1 MSEDL
6 STDEQYL
13 KMYEAMCLYCEKK
26 NYGDPFSYGRGKE
39 IYMAIRLNHTI
50 SSTLAG
56 ADGYEDKE
64 LTIPA
69 EYKATTCKSIKAT
82 YNGISVQSTW
92 EEQVKY
98 LKEKKI
104 CKYKNHYIARFKN
117 GKIQG
122 VLKDFNKSGRLNFAQ
137 KYVNGIKVLDESFYD
152 SGKTE
157 NIWAYKDGKLNGT
170 SKMFYETGEVKKV
183 WNYLN
188 IELGIYGNIKDG

>member
-1 MSEDL
+1 MSDDL

-104 CKYKNHYIARFKN
+104 CKYKNHYIARFEN
-117 GKIQG
+117 GKIAEMYKMTG
-122 VLKDFNKSGRLNFAQ
+122 DKVYEYLIPKLKIQFERKNKGKDPRLGCQ
-137 KYVNGIKVLDESFYD
+137 IGKKYIIENSIKL
-152 SGKTE
+152 
-157 NIWAYKDGKLNGT
+157 I
-170 SKMFYETGEVKKV
+170 
-183 WNYLN
+183 
-188 IELGIYGNIKDG
+188 